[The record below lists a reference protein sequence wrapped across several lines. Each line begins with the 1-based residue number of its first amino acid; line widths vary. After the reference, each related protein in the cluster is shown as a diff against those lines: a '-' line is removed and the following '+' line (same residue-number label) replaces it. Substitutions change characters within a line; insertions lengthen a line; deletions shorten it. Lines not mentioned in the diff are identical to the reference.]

1 MRRVEH
7 VMGRGN
13 RWGASKISEEVI
25 DLSKFRGKGIRHIGK
40 RELASENLRMRE
52 LATNNLGKR
61 E

>member
-1 MRRVEH
+1 MRR
-7 VMGRGN
+7 
-13 RWGASKISEEVI
+13 ASKISEEGI
-25 DLSKFRGKGIRHIGK
+25 DLPKFRGKGIRHIGK